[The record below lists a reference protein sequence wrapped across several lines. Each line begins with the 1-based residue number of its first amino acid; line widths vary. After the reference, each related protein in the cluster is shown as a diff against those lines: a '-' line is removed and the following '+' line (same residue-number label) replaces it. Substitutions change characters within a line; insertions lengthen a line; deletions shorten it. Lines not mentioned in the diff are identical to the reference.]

1 MAKTK
6 NTARSTVA
14 PGCENVAQSPPAVKT
29 AAQPTPVVGADSQA
43 LAVRFAKLAQERNAE
58 DILVLD
64 LRGVSPIT
72 NFFVIGTGTSS
83 RQIAALADEL
93 QSLGKELDNKVW
105 KSAGLGVGD
114 WVVLDFVDVVVHLF
128 NQDLRKHYDL
138 ELIWGEAPRIDWAG

>member
-6 NTARSTVA
+6 NTALSTTA
-14 PGCENVAQSPPAVKT
+14 PGCKNAAQSPSA
-29 AAQPTPVVGADSQA
+29 VGADSQA

-138 ELIWGEAPRIDWAG
+138 ELIWGEAPRIDWNG